1 LAIKSNNKS
10 DAPASWETLSAE
22 MGDSGVMSYDMFAAR
37 WEAEDQLPDPKQKVL
52 HNLVKNFDKNGVV
65 VKIGQEQPPVKNASA
80 GPSMLDTTAQRAAD
94 NMSA

>member
-1 LAIKSNNKS
+1 MAIKSNNKT
-10 DAPASWETLSAE
+10 DAPASWDTLSAE

-65 VKIGQEQPPVKNASA
+65 IKVGQAQPAVQNQQG
-80 GPSMLDTTAQRAAD
+80 GPDLLDTTAKRAAD
-94 NMSA
+94 KMSA